1 MEDNKVD
8 DKQGGE
14 THQKAAMTD
23 RVNVEPP
30 ILNGMTASEAKVIAI
45 VATAFWGLI
54 GALGAALFHIWPI
67 FIVSLVVLPITSLW
81 IGSIRL
87 ATVKRGRPD
96 GYYGQAMQL
105 WAVKRGLA
113 ANKFIHHDGFW
124 DIGVTT
130 DLALSSQLDVD
141 KLRQETFTANRRPS
155 QTQDWPV
162 MTELVHLSNQAISP
176 VQEQAKQ
183 DAKKPSML
191 LQDGLAKQAKSHERQ
206 RLIQEDSACFA
217 QSTIGATA

>member
-8 DKQGGE
+8 DRQGGE

-45 VATAFWGLI
+45 IATAFWGLI

-67 FIVSLVVLPITSLW
+67 FIVSLVVLPITTLW
-81 IGSIRL
+81 VGSIRL

-105 WAVKRGLA
+105 WAVKRGLGK
-113 ANKFIHHDGFW
+113 NKFIGHDGFW

-130 DLALSSQLDVD
+130 DLTFSSELNVD
-141 KLRQETFTANRRPS
+141 KLRKEVFQRNRPPS
-155 QTQDWPV
+155 LTEEQPLQPEMVQPLDIDLSQAQDRTQ
-162 MTELVHLSNQAISP
+162 
-176 VQEQAKQ
+176 
-183 DAKKPSML
+183 
-191 LQDGLAKQAKSHERQ
+191 QDGEKTSTLPIRGLANQHKSHERQ
-206 RLIQEDSACFA
+206 RLDQEDPVCFA

>member
-30 ILNGMTASEAKVIAI
+30 ILNGMTASEAKIIAI

-67 FIVSLVVLPITSLW
+67 FIVSLVVLPITTLW
-81 IGSIRL
+81 VGSVRL

-105 WAVKRGLA
+105 WAVKRGFA
-113 ANKFIHHDGFW
+113 KNKFIGHDGFW
-124 DIGVTT
+124 DIGVTS
-130 DLALSSQLDVD
+130 DLALSSELEVD
-141 KLRQETFTANRRPS
+141 KLRKESFQRHS
-155 QTQDWPV
+155 QPRLTEQQPL
-162 MTELVHLSNQAISP
+162 TPELVPQSMLGIPP
-176 VQEQAKQ
+176 VQAPTMRNVVK
-183 DAKKPSML
+183 AHAITGL
-191 LQDGLAKQAKSHERQ
+191 LNQAKSHECQ
-206 RLIQEDSACFA
+206 RLDQEEDHVCFA

>member
-8 DKQGGE
+8 DRAGGE
-14 THQKAAMTD
+14 AHQKAAMTD

-54 GALGAALFHIWPI
+54 GALLSALLHIWPI
-67 FIVSLVVLPITSLW
+67 FIVSLVVLPITTLW

-105 WAVKRGLA
+105 WAVKRGFA
-113 ANKFIHHDGFW
+113 KNNFIGHDGYW
-124 DIGVTT
+124 DIGVTS
-130 DLALSSQLDVD
+130 DLVLSSEFNVD
-141 KLRQETFTANRRPS
+141 KLRQESFKSNRLPEPQPLTQELASPS
-155 QTQDWPV
+155 TV
-162 MTELVHLSNQAISP
+162 GISP
-176 VQEQAKQ
+176 VQTSTAQSVVKT
-183 DAKKPSML
+183 
-191 LQDGLAKQAKSHERQ
+191 LAITSLSDQAKSHERQ
-206 RLIQEDSACFA
+206 RLDQDEDSVCFA